1 MATRDEL
8 KDQASSCT
16 DAASCAALAK
26 QALAEP
32 ADADYAKELL
42 EKGESYCSFPDH
54 YVSVAEGYIALGDKD
69 KAASLYDEAE
79 GACFDASEKAQV
91 GYSIALHLGDKDKG
105 RALLEEAIGET
116 NNTNQLLAYAAY
128 VQEALQDNAL
138 ANKLFGKVTGH
149 CKTIAD
155 YHKLATD
162 IKKEGND
169 NAALMVFKKAEPSSN
184 DTQDVVE
191 YATGLKELFS
201 DDAAVESALSE
212 AEGGCMFPAQ
222 FVALAGG
229 FMKLLGNKD
238 KAEEL
243 LENGKNF
250 AMSGEENLDLA
261 TGYAS
266 LLGDQSTAAGMYETA
281 LSEFSTKDDL
291 LKLASQAAANMD
303 DKSIAGKAYD
313 KLAGK
318 LNTVA
323 DLSMLAKAVNEN
335 LDDKDKVAAIYAAA
349 EAKAD
354 TAAALVN
361 LAGEVSATLGD
372 ADKANGLYAKAVDT
386 CKVFTDSVS
395 VLDALTK
402 STLDAALSTSA
413 LGKALGLT
421 DSNAQVL
428 DVAQRAQKLGN
439 NDIIIQAL
447 DKAEANI
454 SSLDEMRKLA
464 SSAKQLVADDTERNG
479 RIADKLAKREA
490 SQARYVE
497 FQNQEKT
504 LTKPNQFIDLAGQV
518 IEELDDASYAT
529 QLLSTAEEKMQA
541 SGSFS
546 FAAYQ
551 PLIVAVGNLI
561 KDKAWLNRLLEM
573 AAQNAGTF
581 AQVRSLGETVC
592 KQLADTDFGK
602 AWTSKFY
609 SDQLA
614 KLESGNAGAFDLKKL
629 ANAVKEHLADDAQAQ
644 QILDKAEAKAENH
657 FHFAY
662 LAELAQKWG
671 DSTKANTLY
680 AKAAAACTDTI
691 QFQQLADLMQKAGA
705 AANDAVSNALGS
717 AAQQA
722 SASGKGHYW

>member
-8 KDQASSCT
+8 KDQASGCT

-32 ADADYAKELL
+32 ADLDYAKELL

-54 YVSVAEGYIALGDKD
+54 YVSVAEGYVAAGDKD
-69 KAASLYDEAE
+69 KAAALYEEAA
-79 GACFDASEKAQV
+79 GSCFDAKEKAQV

-116 NNTNQLLAYAAY
+116 SNTNELLSFAAY

-138 ANKLFGKVTGH
+138 ANKLFGKVTGN

-155 YHKLATD
+155 YRKLAAG
-162 IKKEGND
+162 IKAEGNE
-169 NAALMVFKKAEPSSN
+169 NAARMVFKKAEPSSN

-191 YATGLKELFS
+191 YATGLKDMFG
-201 DDAAVESALSE
+201 DDAAVESALNE

-266 LLGDQSTAAGMYETA
+266 LLGDQPTASELYNNA

-313 KLAGK
+313 KLASK

-323 DLSMLAKAVNEN
+323 DLSMLAKAVNGN
-335 LDDKDKVAAIYAAA
+335 LGDKDKTAAIYAAA

-354 TAAALVN
+354 TASALVS
-361 LAGEVSATLGD
+361 LAGEVNATLQD
-372 ADKANGLYAKAVDT
+372 ADKANALYSKAVGT
-386 CKVFTDSVS
+386 CKVYTDSVS
-395 VLDALTK
+395 VLDALAK
-402 STLDAALSTSA
+402 STPDAALASDA
-413 LGKALGLT
+413 LHKALDLAET
-421 DSNAQVL
+421 NAQVL

-439 NDIIIQAL
+439 NSVAIQAL
-447 DKAEANI
+447 DKAEANV

-464 SSAKQLVADDTERNG
+464 IAAKQLAADDAERNS

-504 LTKPNQFIDLAGQV
+504 LTKPNQFIDLAGKV
-518 IEELDDASYAT
+518 AEELDDASYAT
-529 QLLSTAEEKMQA
+529 QLLTTAEEKMQA
-541 SGSFS
+541 TGSFS

-551 PLIVAVGNLI
+551 PLILAVGNLV
-561 KDKAWLNRLLEM
+561 KDKAWLARLLDL
-573 AAQNAGTF
+573 AASNAGTF

-592 KQLADTDFGK
+592 KQLADSDFGK
-602 AWTSKFY
+602 TWTQKFY
-609 SDQLA
+609 GDQLA
-614 KLESGNAGAFDLKKL
+614 KLESGNASAFELKKL
-629 ANAVKEHLADDAQAQ
+629 ANAVKEHLGDDAQAQ

-671 DSTKANTLY
+671 DSAKAGSLY
-680 AKAAAACTDTI
+680 DKAAAACQNSS
-691 QFQQLADLMQKAGA
+691 QFKQLADLMQKAGA
-705 AANDAVSNALGS
+705 ANDAVSSALNATK
-717 AAQQA
+717 QQ
-722 SASGKGHYW
+722 ASGKGHYW

>member
-8 KDQASSCT
+8 KDQASTCT

-54 YVSVAEGYIALGDKD
+54 YVSVAEGYVAAGDKD
-69 KAASLYDEAE
+69 KATALYDEAA
-79 GACFDASEKAQV
+79 GACFDASEKALV

-116 NNTNQLLAYAAY
+116 SNTNQLLTYAGY

-138 ANKLFGKVTGH
+138 ANKLFGKVTGN

-155 YHKLATD
+155 YQKLATD
-162 IKKEGND
+162 IKKEGNE
-169 NAALMVFKKAEPSSN
+169 NAARMVFKKAEPSSN
-184 DTQDVVE
+184 DTQDVVD
-191 YATGLKELFS
+191 YAAGLKELFG

-222 FVALAGG
+222 FVVLAGG

-250 AMSGEENLDLA
+250 AMSGQENLDLA

-266 LLGDQSTAAGMYETA
+266 LLGDQSTAADMYNVA
-281 LSEFSTKDDL
+281 LNEFSTKDEL
-291 LKLASQAAANMD
+291 LNLASAAAANMD
-303 DKSIAGKAYD
+303 DKTIAGKAYD
-313 KLAGK
+313 KLASK

-323 DLSMLAKAVNEN
+323 DLSMLAKAVNDN
-335 LDDKDKVAAIYAAA
+335 LGDKDKVASIYAAA
-349 EAKAD
+349 EGKAD
-354 TAAALVN
+354 TASVLVN
-361 LAGEVSATLGD
+361 LAGEVSATLQN
-372 ADKANGLYAKAVDT
+372 ADKTNSLYAKAVDS
-386 CKVFTDSVS
+386 CKVFTDSAS
-395 VLDALTK
+395 VLDALAK
-402 STLDAALSTSA
+402 STPDAALATSA
-413 LGKALGLT
+413 LNKALSLT
-421 DSNAQVL
+421 ETNAQVL
-428 DVAQRAQKLGN
+428 DVAQRAQKLGS
-439 NDIIIQAL
+439 NDIAIQAL
-447 DKAEANI
+447 DKAEANV

-464 SSAKQLVADDTERNG
+464 ASAKQLAADDTERNS

-504 LTKPNQFIDLAGQV
+504 LTKSNQFIDLAGKV
-518 IEELDDASYAT
+518 VEELDDKSYAT
-529 QLLSTAEEKMQA
+529 QLLTTAEEKMQA
-541 SGSFS
+541 AGSFS
-546 FAAYQ
+546 FASYQ
-551 PLIVAVGNLI
+551 PLILAVGNLV
-561 KDKAWLNRLLEM
+561 KDNAWLSRLLDL
-573 AAQNAGTF
+573 AASNAGTF

-592 KQLADTDFGK
+592 KQLADSDFGK
-602 AWTSKFY
+602 AWTNKFY
-609 SDQLA
+609 GDQLA
-614 KLESGNAGAFDLKKL
+614 KLESGNASAFEFKKL
-629 ANAVKEHLADDAQAQ
+629 ASAVKEHLGDDAQAQ
-644 QILDKAEAKAENH
+644 QILDKAEAKADNL

-671 DSTKANTLY
+671 NSD
-680 AKAAAACTDTI
+680 KAASLYDKAADACKDTS
-691 QFQQLADLMQKAGA
+691 QYQQLAGLMQSAGVGVSA
-705 AANDAVSNALGS
+705 AVSNALGS
-717 AAQQA
+717 AAAQK
-722 SASGKGHYW
+722 ASGKGHYW

>member
-8 KDQASSCT
+8 KDQASGCT

-32 ADADYAKELL
+32 ADLDYAKELL

-54 YVSVAEGYIALGDKD
+54 YVSVAEGYVAAGDQD
-69 KAASLYDEAE
+69 KAAALYDEAA
-79 GACFDASEKAQV
+79 GSCFDAKEKAQV

-116 NNTNQLLAYAAY
+116 SNTNELLSFAAY

-138 ANKLFGKVTGH
+138 ANKLFGKVTGN

-155 YHKLATD
+155 YRKLATG
-162 IKKEGND
+162 IKAEGNE
-169 NAALMVFKKAEPSSN
+169 NAARMVFKKAEPSSN

-191 YATGLKELFS
+191 YATGLKEMFT
-201 DDAAVESALSE
+201 DDAAVENILNE

-266 LLGDQSTAAGMYETA
+266 LLGDQPTASELYNNA
-281 LSEFSTKDDL
+281 LGEFSTKDDL
-291 LKLASQAAANMD
+291 LKLASQAAANLD

-313 KLAGK
+313 KLASK

-323 DLSMLAKAVNEN
+323 DLSMLAKAVNGN
-335 LDDKDKVAAIYAAA
+335 LGDKDKTAAIYAAA

-354 TAAALVN
+354 TASALVS
-361 LAGEVSATLGD
+361 LAGEVNATLQD
-372 ADKANGLYAKAVDT
+372 ADKTNALYTKAVNA
-386 CKVFTDSVS
+386 CKVYTDSVS
-395 VLDALTK
+395 VLDALAK
-402 STLDAALSTSA
+402 STPDAALASA
-413 LGKALGLT
+413 ALHKALDLT
-421 DSNAQVL
+421 ETNAQVL

-439 NDIIIQAL
+439 NGIAIQAL
-447 DKAEANI
+447 DKAEANV

-464 SSAKQLVADDTERNG
+464 VAAKQLVADDAERNS
-479 RIADKLAKREA
+479 RIADKLTKREA

-504 LTKPNQFIDLAGQV
+504 LTRPKQFIDLAGQV
-518 IEELDDASYAT
+518 VAELDDASYAT
-529 QLLSTAEEKMQA
+529 QLLTTAEEKMQA
-541 SGSFS
+541 TGSFS
-546 FAAYQ
+546 FATYQ
-551 PLIVAVGNLI
+551 PLILAVGNLV
-561 KDKAWLNRLLEM
+561 KDKAWLTRLLDL
-573 AAQNAGTF
+573 AATNAGTF
-581 AQVRSLGETVC
+581 AQVRSLGDTVC
-592 KQLADTDFGK
+592 KQLADSDFGK
-602 AWTSKFY
+602 AWTQKFY
-609 SDQLA
+609 GDQLA
-614 KLESGNAGAFDLKKL
+614 KLESDNASAFEFKKL
-629 ANAVKEHLADDAQAQ
+629 ANAVKEHLGDNAQAQ

-662 LAELAQKWG
+662 LAELAQQWG
-671 DSTKANTLY
+671 DSAKAGSLY
-680 AKAAAACTDTI
+680 AKAAAACKDAG
-691 QFQQLADLMQKAGA
+691 QFRQLADLMQKAGA
-705 AANDAVSNALGS
+705 AANDAVSNALQS
-717 AAQQA
+717 AAPK
-722 SASGKGHYW
+722 ASGKGHYW